1 MQEMRAQVESGA
13 ISQDALREAMQGLRP
28 QGAGGPSGAT
38 RGAEGGQGTAPAQ
51 PATRPGAVFV
61 LGPNGEPEARPIQI
75 GLGDWDNT
83 QVTGDVQE
91 GDLLVIV
98 GAAQMQAQQ
107 EAFLEQISERMGG
120 QNPFGGGMPG
130 GGRGFRR

>member
-1 MQEMRAQVESGA
+1 
-13 ISQDALREAMQGLRP
+13 
-28 QGAGGPSGAT
+28 
-38 RGAEGGQGTAPAQ
+38 
-51 PATRPGAVFV
+51 
-61 LGPNGEPEARPIQI
+61 
-75 GLGDWDNT
+75 
-83 QVTGDVQE
+83 VTGDVQE

>member
-1 MQEMRAQVESGA
+1 MRAQIESGAMSQDEMRA
-13 ISQDALREAMQGLRP
+13 AMQA
-28 QGAGGPSGAT
+28 AGGRGGFGGGARNGEG
-38 RGAEGGQGTAPAQ
+38 RGQ
-51 PATRPGAVFV
+51 PQPETRPGAVFV
-61 LGPNGEPEARPIQI
+61 LGPNGEPEARAIQI

-107 EAFLEQISERMGG
+107 EAFLEQMSERMGG
-120 QNPFGGGMPG
+120 QNPFGGGMPS
-130 GGRGFRR
+130 GGRGFPGGGRRR